1 MADKRPICPKCV
13 DYMTKFN
20 IKKGEHTGHD
30 TYKCCN
36 TIYCKTCKKHI
47 SDSMQLTYEDP
58 VSYMF
63 LE

>member
-1 MADKRPICPKCV
+1 MPDKSPICSKCAN
-13 DYMTKFN
+13 YMTKYVV
-20 IKKGEHTGHD
+20 KKGIHAGHD

-36 TIYCKTCKKHI
+36 TIYCKTCKKHLT
-47 SDSMQLTYEDP
+47 DSMQLTYEDP